1 MCGGAGSR
9 LDAAVEKPLL
19 EIAGR
24 PMVDRVADALVGS
37 QVGIVHAAVSPKAP
51 LTREHVADHR
61 TDLHV
66 LETPG
71 EGYVPDLEAALGAV
85 GTPVVTVAAD
95 LPLLAAGHVDDLLR
109 AHETREGAS
118 TVACVP
124 AALKH
129 RLRASFEEDEAKTD
143 DGREVVP
150 VGLNVVDDGPDTV
163 YLSWDARLAV
173 NVNRPADADLAE
185 ALA

>member
-9 LDAAVEKPLL
+9 LDVAVEKPLL
-19 EIAGR
+19 DIADR

-37 QVGIVHAAVSPKAP
+37 RVGTVFAAVSPKAP
-51 LTREHVADHR
+51 RTREHVGNHR
-61 TDLHV
+61 TDVRV

-95 LPLLAAGHVDDLLR
+95 LPLLAAGHVDALLE
-109 AHETREGAS
+109 AHGTREEAS

-124 AALKH
+124 VALKR
-129 RLRASFEEDEAKTD
+129 RLRTSFEEDGTKTE
-143 DGREVVP
+143 DGRELAP
-150 VGLNVVDDGPDTV
+150 VGLNVVDDGPDV
-163 YLSWDARLAV
+163 VHLSWDARLAV